1 MITNLNF
8 DEIFDTS
15 RLFEKTPKTDL
26 DILTKSISELDTA
39 FESLLSNFLLV
50 PIKESE
56 EIAKD
61 TERNIENDYNKF
73 FSIFKTTIKIMIDFF
88 NKYEANGAYSD
99 NGFSDFLKNTFN
111 SSKDAYDAITT
122 KINSTTTVNTDKKI
136 KFLNDAYFAYVYLLR
151 CFNSIIKNYNSKHVS
166 SQLKQIEGVPE
177 STKIENLNDRNL
189 KSFIETYLNDLKISQ
204 IKIKNVEDL

>member
-111 SSKDAYDAITT
+111 RSKDAYDAITT

-151 CFNSIIKNYNSKHVS
+151 CFNSIIENYNSKHVS

>member
-15 RLFEKTPKTDL
+15 RLFEKTPETDL

-88 NKYEANGAYSD
+88 NKHEANGAYSD
-99 NGFSDFLKNTFN
+99 NGFSDFLKNTFK

-122 KINSTTTVNTDKKI
+122 KINSTTVNTDKKI

-151 CFNSIIKNYNSKHVS
+151 CFNSIIENYNSKHVS
-166 SQLKQIEGVPE
+166 SQLKQIEDIPE
-177 STKIENLNDRNL
+177 PTKIENLNDHNL
-189 KSFIETYLNDLKISQ
+189 KFFIETYLTDLKILSN
-204 IKIKNVEDL
+204 KD

>member
-15 RLFEKTPKTDL
+15 RLFEKTQKTDL

-39 FESLLSNFLLV
+39 FNSLLSNFLLV

-73 FSIFKTTIKIMIDFF
+73 FSNFKTTIKIMIDFF
-88 NKYEANGAYSD
+88 NKYEANGTYSD

-151 CFNSIIKNYNSKHVS
+151 CFNSIIENYNSKHVS

-177 STKIENLNDRNL
+177 PTKIENLNDHNL
-189 KSFIETYLNDLKISQ
+189 KSFIETYLNDLKILSN
-204 IKIKNVEDL
+204 KD

>member
-15 RLFEKTPKTDL
+15 RLFEKTQKTDL

-39 FESLLSNFLLV
+39 FNSLLSNFLLV

-73 FSIFKTTIKIMIDFF
+73 FSNFKTTIKIMIDFF
-88 NKYEANGAYSD
+88 NKYESNGTYSD

-136 KFLNDAYFAYVYLLR
+136 KFLNDTYFAYVYLLR
-151 CFNSIIKNYNSKHVS
+151 CFNSIIENYNSKHVS

-177 STKIENLNDRNL
+177 PTKIENLNDHNL
-189 KSFIETYLNDLKISQ
+189 KSFGYVLK
-204 IKIKNVEDL
+204 KYW

>member
-61 TERNIENDYNKF
+61 TERNIESDYNKF

-151 CFNSIIKNYNSKHVS
+151 CFNSIIKNDNSKHVS

-177 STKIENLNDRNL
+177 PTKIENLNDRNL
-189 KSFIETYLNDLKISQ
+189 KSFIETYLNDLKILSN
-204 IKIKNVEDL
+204 KD

>member
-111 SSKDAYDAITT
+111 RSKDAYDAITT

-189 KSFIETYLNDLKISQ
+189 KSFIETYLNDLKILSN
-204 IKIKNVEDL
+204 KD

>member
-189 KSFIETYLNDLKISQ
+189 KSFIETYLNDLKILSN
-204 IKIKNVEDL
+204 KD

>member
-88 NKYEANGAYSD
+88 NKYEANGVYSD

-111 SSKDAYDAITT
+111 SSKDAYDAYMAKRKDDANAEEVECLYIDGANHGFMG
-122 KINSTTTVNTDKKI
+122 KNKKI
-136 KFLNDAYFAYVYLLR
+136 WNAAALAKVDEFL
-151 CFNSIIKNYNSKHVS
+151 K
-166 SQLKQIEGVPE
+166 
-177 STKIENLNDRNL
+177 
-189 KSFIETYLNDLKISQ
+189 
-204 IKIKNVEDL
+204 

>member
-111 SSKDAYDAITT
+111 RSKDAYDAITT

-177 STKIENLNDRNL
+177 STKIENLNARNL
-189 KSFIETYLNDLKISQ
+189 KSFIETYLNDLKILSN
-204 IKIKNVEDL
+204 KD

>member
-73 FSIFKTTIKIMIDFF
+73 FSIFKNTIKIMIDFF

-151 CFNSIIKNYNSKHVS
+151 CFNSIIENYNSKHVS

-189 KSFIETYLNDLKISQ
+189 KSFIETYLNDLKILSN
-204 IKIKNVEDL
+204 KD

>member
-26 DILTKSISELDTA
+26 DILKKSISELDTA
-39 FESLLSNFLLV
+39 FESLLSDFLLV

-73 FSIFKTTIKIMIDFF
+73 FSNFKTTIKIMIDFF

-111 SSKDAYDAITT
+111 RSKDAYDAITT
-122 KINSTTTVNTDKKI
+122 KINSTSTVNTDKKI

-151 CFNSIIKNYNSKHVS
+151 CFNSIIENYNSKHVS
-166 SQLKQIEGVPE
+166 SQLKQIEGLPE

-189 KSFIETYLNDLKISQ
+189 KSFIETYLNDLKILSN
-204 IKIKNVEDL
+204 KY

>member
-111 SSKDAYDAITT
+111 RSKDAYDAITT
-122 KINSTTTVNTDKKI
+122 KINSTTTVNTDKKL

-189 KSFIETYLNDLKISQ
+189 KSFIETYLNDFKISQ

>member
-111 SSKDAYDAITT
+111 RSKDAYDAITT

-189 KSFIETYLNDLKISQ
+189 KSFIETYLNDFKISQ